1 MNSKDIKVNE
11 NIGIIEYSAAVM
23 EIASKFFD
31 EDGNYTPHFGR
42 INAMM
47 VFFNYF
53 VSEDDL
59 NQLFSNVPDDAEEDY
74 LFANQE
80 CLAMYNEA
88 LKGDGTYRLN
98 FANAYSDALEIVNTR
113 KSSLTRAIDAIG
125 SMVDDMLNKF
135 QSTLS
140 EENIKTLQ
148 SFANEALKFD
158 PEKMTEGYAKS
169 GRIEQIAKG

>member
-53 VSEDDL
+53 ISEDDL
-59 NQLFSNVPDDAEEDY
+59 KQLFSNVPENAEEDY
-74 LFANQE
+74 LLSNQE
-80 CLAMYNEA
+80 YLNMFNEA
-88 LKGDGTYRLN
+88 LKGDDTYRLN

-125 SMVDDMLNKF
+125 VMIDDMLNKF

-140 EENIKTLQ
+140 EENVKTLQ
-148 SFANEALKFD
+148 SFVDGASKID
-158 PEKMTEGYAKS
+158 PEKIAEGYVKS
-169 GRIEQIAKG
+169 GRIKQIAKG

>member
-23 EIASKFFD
+23 DIAQKFFD

-59 NQLFSNVPDDAEEDY
+59 NKLFSNVPDNAEEDY

-88 LKGDGTYRLN
+88 LKGDGTYRMN

-113 KSSLTRAIDAIG
+113 KSSLTRVIDAVGNMI
-125 SMVDDMLNKF
+125 DDMLSKF

-140 EENIKTLQ
+140 EENVKVLQ
-148 SFANEALKFD
+148 SIAEEASKFD
-158 PEKMTEGYAKS
+158 PEKVAEGYVKS
-169 GRIEQIAKG
+169 GRIKQIAKG